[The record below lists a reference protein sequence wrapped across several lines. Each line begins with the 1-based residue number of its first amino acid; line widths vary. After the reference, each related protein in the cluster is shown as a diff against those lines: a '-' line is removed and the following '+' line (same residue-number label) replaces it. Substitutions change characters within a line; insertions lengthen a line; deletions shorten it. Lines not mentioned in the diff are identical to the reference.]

1 MNEPRP
7 LRPALSD
14 AEIERRLA
22 KCFDILYQAG
32 LRAQARQAAEQR
44 PQLHVVPPSDPASPE
59 QPQVSAVTPGGE
71 PKDPSHGDVT

>member
-32 LRAQARQAAEQR
+32 LRAQARQAEQR
-44 PQLHVVPPSDPASPE
+44 PQLHLVPPAESSTPD
-59 QPQVSAVTPGGE
+59 SAARRDGDV
-71 PKDPSHGDVT
+71 KDPTHGDQDNR